1 MIRKAKRYLE
11 NTDELSFEH
20 DTDSFVEH
28 QDPETTLFN
37 TIINEGEEVARE
49 QFGDDKVDR
58 ALIRRG
64 QSRTYDPISY
74 HLG

>member
-1 MIRKAKRYLE
+1 MPRPNKNHE
-11 NTDELSFEH
+11 HEDELNFEH

-37 TIINEGEEVARE
+37 TIINDGEDVARE

-64 QSRTYDPISY
+64 QSRSYNPISY